1 MGATTRKAMNP
12 PRTRTP
18 SLKKRVNASPA
29 PASAPKRAKKFVYIH
44 PEEIPSDP
52 PSDHEEPLSDAID
65 KPEDVSMQEYT
76 LATSIMLGA
85 ISIYDDTSFWK
96 LGEFKFRKF
105 EIDSIK
111 RLDKATLKSK
121 AKFEWSNGCA
131 TLGAKGVT
139 KANEL
144 KVAVDEATEWGKV
157 EAFIQHWRR
166 LHRRDITVK
175 LVLHFST
182 LVDDAV
188 ESDADEEPIKKGK
201 KVRISFLFVVR

>member
-1 MGATTRKAMNP
+1 MSTTTRKALNA

-18 SLKKRVNASPA
+18 SLKKRDNAVSTPA
-29 PASAPKRAKKFVYIH
+29 PAPKRAKKVVYVH

-52 PSDHEEPLSDAID
+52 PSDDEEPISNTINE
-65 KPEDVSMQEYT
+65 PEDVSMQEYT

-85 ISIYDDTSFWK
+85 VSIYDDTSFWK
-96 LGEFKFRKF
+96 LDEFKFRKF

-144 KVAVDEATEWGKV
+144 KVAVDEASEWGKV
-157 EAFIQHWRR
+157 ETFIQHWIR

-175 LVLHFST
+175 LILHFST
-182 LVDDAV
+182 LVDDDVDSNA
-188 ESDADEEPIKKGK
+188 DAEPIKKGK
-201 KVRISFLFVVR
+201 KV